1 MNKNINKIIYEK
13 ILENSKLGFYNNLL
27 LFFKIFIGATPVKK
41 KKVQLL
47 YHKNVVRYS
56 PVGAIHPKALA
67 IIHQ

>member
-41 KKVQLL
+41 KKGSTFVSQ
-47 YHKNVVRYS
+47 KCC
-56 PVGAIHPKALA
+56 
-67 IIHQ
+67 